1 MLTILC
7 SFIIILCSLIIILC
21 SFIIILGYQRNEIQQ
36 QLAVQVILYL
46 QLQRVFEQHNKIS
59 PIQAAFALEDVPAN
73 TTGETEANAD
83 GQNQDDGYLI
93 DDDSD

>member
-1 MLTILC
+1 
-7 SFIIILCSLIIILC
+7 
-21 SFIIILGYQRNEIQQ
+21 
-36 QLAVQVILYL
+36 L

-59 PIQAAFALEDVPAN
+59 PIQAAFALDEVPAN
-73 TTGETEANAD
+73 RTDETDANED